1 VPLHFALEQKC
12 ENAPCIVSVDYDDKV
27 GAYKTISRIE
37 YMKVLSIVIAK
48 HDYRIK
54 QQIKNK

>member
-12 ENAPCIVSVDYDDKV
+12 ENVPRIIPVDYDGKSFF
-27 GAYKTISRIE
+27 KIQ
-37 YMKVLSIVIAK
+37 YMKVLSIVTAK
-48 HDYRIK
+48 HDCRIK